1 MNCPRP
7 GEECNEFMCGSSV
20 DGICNDENDCE
31 FCNKIYDAFELKQQY
46 WADREVC
53 DCITYDEAF
62 KAYHLWHECV
72 DDYYTGNIIEINYC
86 PVCGRKLNN
95 AKF

>member
-7 GEECNEFMCGSSV
+7 GKECNEFMCRNSV
-20 DGICNDENDCE
+20 EGMCQENKMQCD
-31 FCNKIYDAFELKQQY
+31 FCNTIYNTSKLKKQY

-53 DCITYDEAF
+53 NCITKDKDDEE
-62 KAYHLWHECV
+62 YYLWNECE
-72 DDYYTGNIIEINYC
+72 DEYYTGNIMEIKYC

-95 AKF
+95 A